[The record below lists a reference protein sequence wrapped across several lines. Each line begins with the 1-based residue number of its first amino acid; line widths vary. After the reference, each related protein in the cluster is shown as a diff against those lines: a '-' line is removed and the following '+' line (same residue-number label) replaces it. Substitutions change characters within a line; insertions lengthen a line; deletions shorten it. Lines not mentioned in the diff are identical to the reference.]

1 MVQVKMFQ
9 KWKTLFHIQEKEDN
23 IVKMSV
29 LPHVIYRF
37 NATPIKILQVIFT
50 DIYKLILKYIW
61 SRKRP
66 RIANTILKEKNKV
79 EERTL
84 PDFKIS
90 YKAAVVKTMLFW

>member
-1 MVQVKMFQ
+1 
-9 KWKTLFHIQEKEDN
+9 
-23 IVKMSV
+23 MSV

-50 DIYKLILKYIW
+50 DIYKLILKSIW
-61 SRKRP
+61 RRKRP

-84 PDFKIS
+84 PDFKNS
-90 YKAAVVKTMLFW
+90 YKAAVVKIMLFW